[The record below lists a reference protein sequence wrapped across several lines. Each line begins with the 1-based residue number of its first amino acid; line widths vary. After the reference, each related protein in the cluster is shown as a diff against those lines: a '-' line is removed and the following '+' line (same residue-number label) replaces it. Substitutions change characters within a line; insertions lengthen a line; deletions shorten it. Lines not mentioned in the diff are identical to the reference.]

1 MELFVQN
8 SSSCDRAFIANLF
21 DGFSIKSISSFHNGW
36 KVSFF
41 IDNFILLHLRRFH
54 TSSIY
59 FMGAFWRIDLGLT
72 IFTIEQLSLVKPS
85 LVRSPLYSD
94 VISSDVIYSDVI
106 SSWPAFSTLQESFV
120 DLANRAFRFGF

>member
-1 MELFVQN
+1 MATIVVKN
-8 SSSCDRAFIANLF
+8 SSSCDRHFIADLF

-59 FMGAFWRIDLGLT
+59 FKGAFWRIDLGLT

-85 LVRSPLYSD
+85 LVRSPLYPIYSD
-94 VISSDVIYSDVI
+94 VISSDVI
-106 SSWPAFSTLQESFV
+106 SSWPAFSTHQESFV